1 MKEEIL
7 KLLDDKYEALDL
19 IEINDLLNLTTPEDL
34 KLLEKTL
41 NALVDE
47 CILYKIFR
55 TLPSLFP
62 LYVITSTSTSSPS
75 IAPFKLT

>member
-1 MKEEIL
+1 MAFFSCLKTIKKTKNKRKNHDIILNIIGGTMKEEIL

-41 NALVDE
+41 NALVD
-47 CILYKIFR
+47 
-55 TLPSLFP
+55 
-62 LYVITSTSTSSPS
+62 
-75 IAPFKLT
+75 